1 MTTSSLLE
9 SEELAAQV
17 ELPEPM
23 ETDEALYEL
32 VNGKRVEMPPM
43 SIRSVM
49 VASRL
54 GSKLNA
60 FVQEGNVGEVFP
72 EMLFRIPLSQDATR
86 ERRPDIA
93 VVSYQ
98 NWPVE
103 SPQDPDANAW
113 EVIPDLAVEV
123 ISPSDRA
130 EDQREKVL
138 EYFRVGVRC
147 VWVVYPKL
155 RLIDVYES
163 PTRVQILTETDT
175 LRGDPVL
182 PGFELTLASLFDT
195 ARQRKN

>member
-1 MTTSSLLE
+1 
-9 SEELAAQV
+9 
-17 ELPEPM
+17 
-23 ETDEALYEL
+23 
-32 VNGKRVEMPPM
+32 
-43 SIRSVM
+43 
-49 VASRL
+49 
-54 GSKLNA
+54 
-60 FVQEGNVGEVFP
+60 
-72 EMLFRIPLSQDATR
+72 MLFRIPSPDDSSR

-123 ISPSDRA
+123 TSPSDRA

-155 RLIDVYES
+155 RMIDVYES
-163 PTRVQILTETDT
+163 PTRVQILTEADT

-182 PGFELTLASLFDT
+182 PGFELTLASLFET
-195 ARQRKN
+195 APPRKS

>member
-1 MTTSSLLE
+1 VSTSTLLE
-9 SEELAAQV
+9 ADLETQV

-32 VNGKRVEMPPM
+32 VNGQRVEMPPM
-43 SIRSVM
+43 SVRAIM
-49 VASRL
+49 VASKL
-54 GSKLNA
+54 VAKLNA
-60 FVQEGNVGEVFP
+60 FVKEGDVGEVFP
-72 EMLFRIPLSQDATR
+72 EMLFRIPLPQDASR

-123 ISPSDRA
+123 ISPSEKA
-130 EDQREKVL
+130 EEQRDKVL
-138 EYFRVGVRC
+138 EYFRVGVRL

-155 RLIDVYES
+155 RLIDVFES
-163 PTRVQILTETDT
+163 PTRVQILTEADT

-182 PGFELTLASLFDT
+182 PGFELTLASLFEI
-195 ARQRKN
+195 AGPRKK

>member
-1 MTTSSLLE
+1 MSTSSLLE
-9 SEELAAQV
+9 SEVEAQV

-23 ETDEALYEL
+23 ETDQALYEL
-32 VNGKRVEMPPM
+32 VNGQRVEMPPM
-43 SIRSVM
+43 SVRAAM
-49 VASRL
+49 VASSL
-54 GSKLNA
+54 VAELNA
-60 FVQEGNVGEVFP
+60 FTKGKDVGQVFP
-72 EMLFRIPLSQDATR
+72 EMLFRIPLTDDSSR

-93 VVSYQ
+93 FVSYQ
-98 NWPVE
+98 SWPVE

-123 ISPSDRA
+123 ISPSERA

-147 VWVVYPKL
+147 VWVVFPKL

-182 PGFELTLASLFDT
+182 PGFELTLANLFEI
-195 ARQRKN
+195 ARQRNK

>member
-1 MTTSSLLE
+1 
-9 SEELAAQV
+9 
-17 ELPEPM
+17 
-23 ETDEALYEL
+23 
-32 VNGKRVEMPPM
+32 
-43 SIRSVM
+43 
-49 VASRL
+49 
-54 GSKLNA
+54 
-60 FVQEGNVGEVFP
+60 
-72 EMLFRIPLSQDATR
+72 MLFRIPLPQDASR

-98 NWPVE
+98 NWPVD

-123 ISPSDRA
+123 ISPTDRA

-138 EYFRVGVRC
+138 EYFRAGVRC

-163 PTRVQILTETDT
+163 PTRIQILTEEDT
-175 LRGDPVL
+175 LRGEPVL

-195 ARQRKN
+195 ARQQKK

>member
-1 MTTSSLLE
+1 MSTSTLLE
-9 SEELAAQV
+9 SEVEAQA

-32 VNGKRVEMPPM
+32 VNGQRVEMPPM
-43 SIRSVM
+43 SIRAAM

-54 GSKLNA
+54 VSKLNG
-60 FVQEGNVGEVFP
+60 FVREGAVAEVFP
-72 EMLFRIPLSQDATR
+72 EMLFRIPLPQDASR

-98 NWPVE
+98 NWPLE

-123 ISPSDRA
+123 VSPSEKA

-163 PTRVQILTETDT
+163 PNRVQILTEADT

-182 PGFELTLASLFDT
+182 PGFELTLASLFDI
-195 ARQRKN
+195 ARQQNK

>member
-1 MTTSSLLE
+1 MSTSTLLE
-9 SEELAAQV
+9 SEVEAQV

-32 VNGKRVEMPPM
+32 VNGQRVEMPPM
-43 SIRSVM
+43 SVRAAM
-49 VASRL
+49 VASNL
-54 GSKLNA
+54 VAELNA
-60 FVQEGNVGEVFP
+60 FTKGKNVGQVFP
-72 EMLFRIPLSQDATR
+72 EMLFRIPLTDDSSR

-98 NWPVE
+98 SWPLA

-123 ISPSDRA
+123 ISPSERA

-147 VWVVYPKL
+147 VWVVFPKL
-155 RLIDVYES
+155 RVIDVYDS
-163 PTRVQILTETDT
+163 PTRVQTLTETDT

-182 PGFELTLASLFDT
+182 PGFELTLANLFEM
-195 ARQRKN
+195 ARQRNK

>member
-1 MTTSSLLE
+1 MSTSTLLE
-9 SEELAAQV
+9 SEVEAQA

-32 VNGKRVEMPPM
+32 VNGMRVEKPPM
-43 SIRSVM
+43 SIRAVM

-54 GSKLNA
+54 VSKLNG
-60 FVQEGNVGEVFP
+60 FVREGDVAEVFP
-72 EMLFRIPLSQDATR
+72 EMLFRIPLPQDASR

-98 NWPVE
+98 NWPLE

-123 ISPSDRA
+123 VSPSEKA

-195 ARQRKN
+195 ARQQKK